1 MKTKT
6 IILAVALMVIT
17 ALAATAEER
26 DGKNSIT
33 WDPVE
38 TEGTICIDKTLICD
52 IIKDKNELMLV
63 NPIFPIPGREE
74 YFPWEYLV
82 STLYYLKDLH
92 IPSYINYGGKE
103 YAVTKISPSFD
114 GLPLAGISIPGTVK
128 SFEGYNGASM
138 YSSPKFGE
146 GMEEL
151 LNVFNNFYFRRE
163 NRCDEPL
170 VTEIDIPSS
179 MRLIKDSFTLLMVP
193 LDYLYLPDSD
203 LTIQQS
209 FEKVRN
215 VVCRSSIPYKVDT
228 EIEDPGDYFMSF
240 YDVYY
245 DATHM
250 DPESENYPWIWVPEG
265 SIEAYRKDPFW
276 GKFPNLREGTPSDVK
291 SINTAPEAI
300 RTVDGGISVN
310 NSDGKSITVYSI
322 DGIKVAGIDK
332 AGETMVA
339 LPSGIYI
346 VSDGRRSLKIKVD

>member
-1 MKTKT
+1 MKKMV
-6 IILAVALMVIT
+6 ILAVAVLMIM
-17 ALAATAEER
+17 ALAANAKEK
-26 DGKNSIT
+26 GLGNSIA

-38 TEGTICIDKTLICD
+38 TEELILVD
-52 IIKDKNELMLV
+52 NTYYFYVIKGEKKLMLT
-63 NPIFPIPGREE
+63 NPIFPVPGKEE
-74 YFPWEYLV
+74 YFPEEHIESTIYNGTYLQ
-82 STLYYLKDLH
+82 
-92 IPSYINYGGKE
+92 IPSHVE
-103 YAVTKISPSFD
+103 YKGSEYTVTKISPSLD
-114 GLPLAGISIPGTVK
+114 GIPLKGMSIPGTVK
-128 SFEGYNGASM
+128 RFEWYNNANM
-138 YSSPKFGE
+138 HRCPEFGE

-151 LNVFNNFYFRRE
+151 INVFNDFYFYY
-163 NRCDEPL
+163 DERDAEGFN
-170 VTEIDIPSS
+170 VHSVEIPST

-228 EIEDPGDYFMSF
+228 EIENPGDYFMSF
-240 YDVYY
+240 YYVYY
-245 DATHM
+245 DAIDK

-265 SIEAYRKDPFW
+265 SLEAYRKDPFW

-291 SINTAPEAI
+291 SVNTAPEAI